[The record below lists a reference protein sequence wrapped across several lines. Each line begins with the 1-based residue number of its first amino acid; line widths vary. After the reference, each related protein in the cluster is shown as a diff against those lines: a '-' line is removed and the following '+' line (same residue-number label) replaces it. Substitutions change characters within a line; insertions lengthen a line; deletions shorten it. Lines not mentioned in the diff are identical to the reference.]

1 MSTDTTDE
9 KIITCTDDMKNMH
22 INTSTE
28 KEVDVCANCGKEGSD
43 LNICNKCK
51 AAKYCNAACKK
62 KHRTKHK
69 KKCERR
75 AAEIQAELHD
85 IELLKQPPPRED
97 CQICFLTL
105 PSVETGTIYKVC
117 CGKNICSG
125 CIHAVELR
133 DNGVGLCPFCRS
145 PTPNNEE
152 LVKRTTKR
160 VEVGDANA
168 IFNLGVCYSTGEFS
182 LQQDYEKAFELYHR
196 AGELGYASAYYN
208 GRGVGRDEK
217 KAEHY
222 YEQAAIR
229 GDEMARY
236 NLGNSEL
243 RAGNWDRALKHYMIA
258 AGDGDN
264 DSVKIIL
271 QLYKLGLATK
281 EDYRNALQAYQTY
294 LDEIR
299 SEQRDKA
306 AAYDEGYKYY

>member
-1 MSTDTTDE
+1 M
-9 KIITCTDDMKNMH
+9 
-22 INTSTE
+22 
-28 KEVDVCANCGKEGSD
+28 V
-43 LNICNKCK
+43 
-51 AAKYCNAACKK
+51 KYCNAACKK

-75 AAEIQAELHD
+75 AAEIKAELHE
-85 IELLKQPPPRED
+85 IQLFKQPLPKED

-133 DNGVGLCPFCRS
+133 DKGVGLCPFCRS

-152 LVKRTTKR
+152 LVQRTTKR

-168 IFNLGVCYSTGEFS
+168 IFNLGVCYSTGVYG
-182 LQQDYEKAFELYHR
+182 LPQDYEKAFELYHR

-208 GRGVGRDEK
+208 IGNAYYNGRGVERNEK

-264 DSVKIIL
+264 DSVKNIL
-271 QLYKLGLATK
+271 QLYKLSLATK
-281 EDYRNALQAYQTY
+281 EDYAKALLAYQTY

-306 AAYDEGYKYY
+306 AAFCDSYKYY